1 MKILVTG
8 FEPFDGNSVN
18 PSEQVVKRL
27 VEYNPIEKV
36 KLETLILPVDQFR
49 APVLLLNAIDEGNPQ
64 AVICLGEAQTRA
76 AISIERVAVNLM
88 DFRIADNCGNL
99 VVDEEIIP
107 GGPAAFFTTLPVR
120 DMYDEIKTH
129 GVPVELSLSAGA
141 FLCNQVM
148 YRLLHHL
155 KDRQPQIPA
164 GFIHL
169 PRLPE
174 QAARN
179 TIMQPSMSIETST
192 LGITIAI
199 QILAKK
205 ISENPGPILA
215 IGENL

>member
-1 MKILVTG
+1 MKIMVTG
-8 FEPFDGNSVN
+8 FEPFDGSDVN

-27 VEYNPIEKV
+27 VEHNPIAKV
-36 KLETLILPVDQFR
+36 QLAALILPVDRTR
-49 APVLLLNAIDEGNPQ
+49 APEILLQAIDEEKPRGI
-64 AVICLGEAQTRA
+64 ICLGEAHTRA
-76 AISIERVAVNLM
+76 AICVERVAVNLM
-88 DFRIADNCGNL
+88 DFRIADNRGNF

-107 GGPAAFFTTLPVR
+107 GGPAAFFATLPVR
-120 DMYDEIKTH
+120 EIFNEIKAL

-155 KDRQPQIPA
+155 NDRQPHIPA

-174 QAARN
+174 QAAQN
-179 TIMQPSMSIETST
+179 CIMLPSMAVETST

-199 QILAKK
+199 RVLAKK
-205 ISENPGPILA
+205 IRGKGN
-215 IGENL
+215 